1 MDSTT
6 RSPVLNV
13 IAETINGLSTIRAFG
28 MTTAFAAKGR
38 AALDYNQ
45 RFFLMRLDWLSAS
58 IIAGVAFLVVA
69 SKDSIGVIAA
79 GLALTYAS
87 QMTAFFSKMTTSLSF
102 IDNIMTS
109 VERLDHFKTLETE
122 GDTRAV
128 TTTVDAS
135 WPAQGVVTFDHYAM
149 RYRDHLDLVLKD
161 VSFTV
166 PAGAKVGICGRTGS
180 GKSSLMVALFRMVE
194 AASGRILIDGKGGNL
209 SVGQRQL
216 LCIARALLR
225 KSRVV
230 LLDEATASI
239 DLTSDRLIQET
250 IKECFGHD
258 VTLLVI
264 AHRLDTILDS
274 DQILVMADGRVAEYG
289 PPSELLANEA
299 SAFAQLAKQARLT

>member
-1 MDSTT
+1 MGPHGKREATNVYYNKTSAELKRMDSTT

-45 RFFLMRLDWLSAS
+45 RFFLVYRLATRWLQMRLDWLSAS

-128 TTTVDAS
+128 TTTVEAS

-194 AASGRILIDGKGGNL
+194 AASGRILIDGVDL
-209 SVGQRQL
+209 
-216 LCIARALLR
+216 
-225 KSRVV
+225 
-230 LLDEATASI
+230 ASI
-239 DLTSDRLIQET
+239 DLHTVRS
-250 IKECFGHD
+250 
-258 VTLLVI
+258 
-264 AHRLDTILDS
+264 
-274 DQILVMADGRVAEYG
+274 
-289 PPSELLANEA
+289 
-299 SAFAQLAKQARLT
+299 RLTIIPQDP